1 MEKKKRLIQ
10 TRARDRFSV
19 FPVTFSDRRRKQ
31 NIAQK
36 IEENQTR
43 ARFRRRLLRHRGLD
57 EEGDDKLLTNYTLN
71 QLTNMICD
79 STTNQRCSLVRNF
92 AKCENWD

>member
-1 MEKKKRLIQ
+1 MYIHSKRNGEKKDLIQ

-43 ARFRRRLLRHRGLD
+43 ARFRRRHRRLD
-57 EEGDDKLLTNYTLN
+57 EQGDDELLTNYTLN
-71 QLTNMICD
+71 
-79 STTNQRCSLVRNF
+79 
-92 AKCENWD
+92 